1 MLTNS
6 YEDVFLCCVKSIHW
20 SAHPIEIQ
28 MIGFLKKTYEGTIL
42 FAILLSYY
50 LAILK
55 NLIAYF
61 GTGFF

>member
-1 MLTNS
+1 MLTNP
-6 YEDVFLCCVKSIHW
+6 YEDVFLFGVKSIHW

-28 MIGFLKKTYEGTIL
+28 MIGLLEKRNKGAIL
-42 FAILLSYY
+42 FAILLSYH

-61 GTGFF
+61 GTVFF